1 MKTRIYFLD
10 NLRTFIIFL
19 VILLHS
25 AIAYT
30 PFLENFWIIN
40 DTQKSGI
47 AGHLVIYIDIFV
59 MFIMFFISGYFI
71 PSSFKKR
78 SFLSFIGAK
87 FRRIM
92 IPWLI
97 AVFTLIPLYKV
108 IFLYSRGMPQQEWYS
123 YFHFFTREGGNLG
136 LYADNPTQSWLWFL
150 PVLFLFQVAYA
161 LLAKTGIFRMRIRLN
176 LAISMVFVLSLIY
189 SLTIASLDL
198 NGWQTS
204 PIFHFQRERLLAY
217 FLFFLLGSLCFKLK
231 VFDAHRNRPAVFI
244 TALTLL
250 AIGLLTFTVLSNNY
264 FENLLNPDRNQFII
278 SEAGDGIM
286 YYFSIYLC
294 VFAIMYILIQ
304 LFRRF
309 FNRSGLL
316 AVEFSRNSYAVYI
329 LHMGVIGAVSIPLLA
344 AGIPA
349 LIKMSL
355 VSVLTFVICNIL
367 ISAYRRLA
375 GNTLSSPVIRYAAV
389 AILLATGILAYAQ
402 GQGTGSSDEQIPRD
416 IHAPAMSIHMAAIY
430 GDTAT
435 LRKHIAA
442 GTDINQKEPSAGSTP
457 LISASLF
464 GKTEVARMLIE
475 AGADINYQN
484 NDGSTALHTASFFCR
499 EDIVVLLLENGA
511 DKNIINSS
519 GSTALASVL
528 APWEMVSGIY
538 DYFANSLGPLG
549 LEIDKDFLRENR
561 PEIANLLNQ

>member
-1 MKTRIYFLD
+1 
-10 NLRTFIIFL
+10 
-19 VILLHS
+19 
-25 AIAYT
+25 
-30 PFLENFWIIN
+30 
-40 DTQKSGI
+40 
-47 AGHLVIYIDIFV
+47 

-71 PSSFKKR
+71 PSSFSR
-78 SFLSFIGAK
+78 RTLFSFLAAK

-123 YFHFFTREGGNLG
+123 YFHFFAREGGNLG

-150 PVLFLFQVAYA
+150 PVLFLFQVVYA
-161 LLAKTGIFRMRIRLN
+161 LLAKTGIFRIRIKLN
-176 LAISMVFVLSLIY
+176 LAISLVFSLSLIY

-204 PIFHFQRERLLAY
+204 PIFHFQRERLFAY
-217 FLFFLLGSLCFKLK
+217 FLFFLLGSLCYKLK
-231 VFDAHRNRPAVFI
+231 VFDAQRKRPA
-244 TALTLL
+244 TLL
-250 AIGLLTFTVLSNNY
+250 TAVTMLAFGLLTFTALSNNY
-264 FENLLNPDRNQFII
+264 FENLLNPDRHQFIL

-294 VFAIMYILIQ
+294 VLTIMYVLIQ

-329 LHMGVIGAVSIPLLA
+329 LHMGVIGAVSIPLLSS
-344 AGIPA
+344 GMPA

-367 ISAYRRLA
+367 ISTYRRLA
-375 GNTLSSPVIRYAAV
+375 GNTLSSPVIRYATV
-389 AILLATGILAYAQ
+389 VVLLATGILAYAQ
-402 GQGTGSSDEQIPRD
+402 GQGTSGKGEQPAQD
-416 IHAPAMSIHMAAIY
+416 IQAPAISIHMAAIY
-430 GDTAT
+430 GDTVA
-435 LRKHIAA
+435 LLQHIAA
-442 GTDINQKEPSAGSTP
+442 GTDIDQKEPSAGSTP

-464 GKTEVARMLIE
+464 GRTAAAKLLIE

-484 NDGSTALHTASFFCR
+484 NDGSTALHTAAFFCR
-499 EDIVVLLLENGA
+499 EEIVVLLLDHGA
-511 DKNIINSS
+511 DKQITNNN
-519 GSTALASVL
+519 GSTALASVQ
-528 APWEMVSGIY
+528 APWEMVNGIY
-538 DYFANSLGPLG
+538 DYFANSLGPIG
-549 LEIDKDFLRENR
+549 LELDKEYVQENR
-561 PEIANLLNQ
+561 PKIANLLNQ